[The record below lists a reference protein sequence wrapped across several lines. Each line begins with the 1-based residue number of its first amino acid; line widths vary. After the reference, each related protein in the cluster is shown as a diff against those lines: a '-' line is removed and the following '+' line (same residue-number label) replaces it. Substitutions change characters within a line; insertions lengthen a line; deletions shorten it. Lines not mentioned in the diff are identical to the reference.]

1 LLPALAGRLEHR
13 RGKAA
18 HPSTSLLDERRA
30 ADPTGMVDRLRT
42 RLPRTDRT
50 LKLLLGTSWIAGRVG
65 IEARGRDARPDFGRF
80 FARHQ
85 RLALTVALAALAW
98 GAVYLTW
105 RVGWTGP
112 GTSPITFT
120 MLLVTELYGLW
131 ALGTLTW
138 FSWKRT
144 AVTRPQISSH
154 PTVDVY
160 VCTYD
165 EPEEVVLATLAGCR
179 ALRYPHTT
187 YLLDDGRRENM
198 RELAQL
204 AGATYLTRPDNAHA
218 KAGNINA
225 ALPRTDGEL
234 VFMLDADHVPMP
246 DALDALVGYFEDPQ
260 VGLVQSPHDFSNQ
273 DSVQHYAVGRHEQSL
288 FYHVVCPGKDRHGA
302 AYWCGSAA
310 LMRRGALLGIGGVAT
325 ETIAEDFH
333 TTIRLQR
340 HGWSSRYHDEV
351 LVQGLA
357 PHDLDG
363 YLLQRDRWSR
373 GNLAVFTLPESPLR
387 ADELTPLQRFSYF
400 ASLAAY
406 LAPPMRLLLL
416 VTLALV
422 LWAGWLPMRIDTLA
436 LALLW
441 LPAVTLNVAAGSA
454 LARGYMRVAETTHYE
469 LLTMGIYTRA
479 LRCVVFPGRTAFKV
493 TPKEGI
499 DLGGT
504 HALARLKMACALALA
519 LAAGVIMRLLDFFGI
534 GPLPDLPPV
543 AEVII
548 PLLALIELRRVLRT
562 LVLVAG
568 RRQRRLIYRFEGEAP
583 ALCLTPGGSV
593 PGRLLD
599 ANAAGLG
606 LLMSAAIDVGTQ
618 VPVRLQLEDS
628 EGATRDVHL
637 RAEVRS
643 CRSSD
648 DGFVVGTRIVE
659 LEPAARIALM
669 EWCYVVCSHQE
680 VRGTRP
686 GTRPVE
692 PAELPATRQPR
703 VPQPA
708 ASLEPLID
716 AAV

>member
-1 LLPALAGRLEHR
+1 MAGRRH
-13 RGKAA
+13 
-18 HPSTSLLDERRA
+18 S
-30 ADPTGMVDRLRT
+30 RL
-42 RLPRTDRT
+42 T
-50 LKLLLGTSWIAGRVG
+50 LRHNAGHALRVLLGTSWIAGRVG
-65 IEARGRDARPDFGRF
+65 DAARGRDARPRYGRF
-80 FARHQ
+80 FERHQ
-85 RLALTVALAALAW
+85 RLTCTLALAAMIW
-98 GAVYLTW
+98 GTVYLTW
-105 RVGWTGP
+105 RIGWTGA
-112 GTSPITFT
+112 GASPVTFT
-120 MLLVTELYGLW
+120 MLLVTELYGFW

-138 FSWKRT
+138 FAWKRRP
-144 AVTRPQISSH
+144 ATRPPISSN

-198 RELAQL
+198 RELAEL
-204 AGATYLTRPDNAHA
+204 TGARYMTRPDNSHA

-225 ALPRTDGEL
+225 ALPRTEGDL
-234 VFMLDADHVPMP
+234 VLMLDADHVPMP
-246 DALDALVGYFEDPQ
+246 DALDALVGYFEDPK

-288 FYHVVCPGKDRHGA
+288 FYHVICPGKDRHGA
-302 AYWCGSAA
+302 AFWCGSAA
-310 LMRRGALLGIGGVAT
+310 VIRREALLGIGGVAT

-333 TTIRLQR
+333 TTIRMQR
-340 HGWSSRYHDEV
+340 DGWTSRYHDEV

-387 ADELTPLQRFSYF
+387 AGELKPLQRLSYF

-422 LWAGWLPMRIDTLA
+422 LWAGWLPMHVDWLSLA
-436 LALLW
+436 ILW
-441 LPAVTLNVAAGSA
+441 FPAVALNLAAGSA

-469 LLTMGIYTRA
+469 LMTMGIYARA
-479 LRCVVFPGRTAFKV
+479 LRCAIVPAKTAFKV

-504 HALARLKMACALALA
+504 HALGRLKIACGLAVV
-519 LAAGVIMRLLDFFGI
+519 LAAGIVMRVLDLFGV
-534 GPLPDLPPV
+534 GPLPDLPPI
-543 AEVII
+543 AEGII
-548 PLLALIELRRVLRT
+548 PLLALVELRRILRT
-562 LVLVAG
+562 LVLVSG
-568 RRQRRLIYRFEGEAP
+568 RRQRRLIYRFEGDAP
-583 ALCLTPGGSV
+583 ALCLAPGGSV

-606 LLMSAAIDVGTQ
+606 LLVTAPLEVGAQ
-618 VPVRLQLEDS
+618 VPIRLHLEDS
-628 EGATRDVHL
+628 EGDPRDV
-637 RAEVRS
+637 RVVTEVRS
-643 CRSSD
+643 CRPSE
-648 DGFVVGTRIVE
+648 DGFVLGARIVG
-659 LEPAARIALM
+659 LEPEARVALM

-686 GTRPVE
+686 GGRRAGE
-692 PAELPATRQPR
+692 PAALPVAPPR
-703 VPQPA
+703 LVPQPA
-708 ASLEPLID
+708 ASIEPVP
-716 AAV
+716 ANVAVA

>member
-1 LLPALAGRLEHR
+1 MIAPLRSRPR
-13 RGKAA
+13 
-18 HPSTSLLDERRA
+18 PRA
-30 ADPTGMVDRLRT
+30 DRA
-42 RLPRTDRT
+42 

-65 IEARGRDARPDFGRF
+65 VEARGGDARPRYGRF
-80 FARHQ
+80 FERHQ
-85 RLALTVALAALAW
+85 RLSCALALAALLW

-105 RVGWTGP
+105 RIGWTGT
-112 GTSPITFT
+112 GANPITFT
-120 MLLVTELYGLW
+120 LLLVTELYGIW

-138 FSWKRT
+138 FSWNRRP
-144 AVTRPQISSH
+144 VTRPPIVGS

-165 EPEEVVLATLAGCR
+165 EPDEVVLATLAGCR

-187 YLLDDGRRENM
+187 YLLDDGRRETM
-198 RELAQL
+198 RELAEL
-204 AGATYLTRPDNAHA
+204 TGARYLTRPDNSHA

-225 ALPRTDGEL
+225 ALPHTEGDL
-234 VFMLDADHVPMP
+234 VLMLDADHVPMP
-246 DALDALVGYFEDPQ
+246 DALDALVGYFEDER
-260 VGLVQSPHDFSNQ
+260 VALVQSPHDFSNQ

-288 FYHVVCPGKDRHGA
+288 FFHVICPGKDRHGA
-302 AYWCGSAA
+302 AFWCGSAA
-310 LMRRGALLGIGGVAT
+310 LIRRQALLEIGGVAT

-340 HGWSSRYHDEV
+340 RGWTSRYHDEV

-387 ADELTPLQRFSYF
+387 SRELRPLQRLSYF

-416 VTLALV
+416 VTVALV
-422 LWAGWLPMRIDTLA
+422 LWTGWLPMRIDLLG

-441 LPAVTLNVAAGSA
+441 LPALALNLGAGSA
-454 LARGYMRVAETTHYE
+454 LALGYMRLAETSHYE
-469 LLTMGIYTRA
+469 LMTMGIYARA
-479 LRCVVFPGRTAFKV
+479 LRCAVIPAKTTFKV
-493 TPKEGI
+493 TPKEGV

-504 HALARLKMACALALA
+504 HALARLKLACL
-519 LAAGVIMRLLDFFGI
+519 LAAALTAGIVMRILDLWGV
-534 GPLPDLPPV
+534 GPLPDMPPV
-543 AEVII
+543 AEIVI
-548 PLLALIELRRVLRT
+548 PLLGLVELRRILRT

-583 ALCLTPGGSV
+583 ALCLTAGGSI

-606 LLMSAAIDVGTQ
+606 LVVSAPIEVGAQ
-618 VPVRLQLEDS
+618 VPIRLELEDS
-628 EGATRDVHL
+628 EGAVHDVHVVT
-637 RAEVRS
+637 EVRS
-643 CRSSD
+643 CRAGA
-648 DGFVVGTRIVE
+648 DGFVLGTRIVA
-659 LEPAARIALM
+659 LEPAARVALM

-680 VRGTRP
+680 VRGMRP
-686 GTRPVE
+686 GARPAGE
-692 PAELPATRQPR
+692 GAALPAAPPR
-703 VPQPA
+703 LVPQPA
-708 ASLEPLID
+708 ASLEPAGEI
-716 AAV
+716 A